1 MNTQVSLYDEEL
13 RIVSI
18 SWDVYPL
25 LSSAVTQLILKTHKS
40 KASSPLVPSLSSAH
54 RHMNLEDSVSSTAS
68 SQSHSRHSSVSMSS
82 LESTE
87 PFVNVSFTPVECS
100 LIIADSVV
108 NELLTPLL
116 DMLDT
121 KARDQVRVSREMY
134 VAIQVDGDG
143 LDNGGRVVELTAPLS
158 KAGIPI
164 FFLTTYFSDF
174 VMVPLSARS
183 RVVQALEERGF
194 FFNNMNNSYVS
205 ITNLNHSKL
214 TSALMPLAEQHT
226 EADRTI
232 TEASLS
238 MASSSLFASLKV
250 SPQFYDHTKVVLVGA
265 RHKRVEDNELL
276 FFKISKMLLNPP
288 KFFSISVGPDGEMS
302 LLLESKDTGSFSPMD
317 VVGSMDEYMIPTCFD
332 LTHLPEDATGIV
344 AGVASCLVDEPIQM
358 GYLSTAQSGIVM
370 VAEEDLEYAK
380 RVLGGRSGSGSPA

>member
-1 MNTQVSLYDEEL
+1 MNTQVSLYDDEL

-18 SWDVYPL
+18 AWAVYPL

-40 KASSPLVPSLSSAH
+40 KPPTPPLQASHHSLDDSISS
-54 RHMNLEDSVSSTAS
+54 NAS
-68 SQSHSRHSSVSMSS
+68 SQCHSRHSSISMSS
-82 LESTE
+82 LEDTE

-100 LIIADSVV
+100 LICSDTVV
-108 NELLTPLL
+108 TELLKPLL
-116 DMLDT
+116 DMLDPE
-121 KARDQVRVSREMY
+121 ARGQVHISRETY

-143 LDNGGRVVELTAPLS
+143 LDNGGRVVDLTAPLS
-158 KAGIPI
+158 RAGIPI

-174 VMVPLSARS
+174 VMVPLSGRS

-214 TSALMPLAEQHT
+214 TSALMPLADAHT

-238 MASSSLFASLKV
+238 MASSTLFAALKV
-250 SPQFYDHTKVVLVGA
+250 SPQFYDHIKVVLVGA

-276 FFKISKMLLNPP
+276 FFKLSKMLLNPP

-302 LLLESKDTGSFSPMD
+302 LLLESKDTSTFSSMD

-332 LTHLPEDATGIV
+332 LSHLPEDSTGIV

-370 VAEEDLEYAK
+370 VAEEDLAYAK
-380 RVLGGRSGSGSPA
+380 RVLGEGQTNGSGSL